1 MKRFFVFLLY
11 ASLLSGC
18 GSIFKSRWDN
28 FTAYYNTYYNAK
40 KSYQEGY
47 DKVISAKVNYNPEQ
61 PIRIHEA
68 PVNSG
73 AQDFQ
78 KAIDKGAEILRKY
91 PDSKWVDDAV
101 FLIGKSYHFRKDF
114 FSADLKYDELLVAT
128 TNNELIQQAI
138 IWKGR
143 LFLDMELYQQ
153 GISYLSGQL
162 NDGDI
167 DWKRNNKAEA
177 NAILAQLYIEN
188 EDYDLAV
195 SRLEDSMKD
204 LGSKAYKE
212 RAYFLL
218 GQLYE
223 LLGNTEM
230 AFNAYDQV
238 GKHYVEYQLQYLAK
252 RKKAETARSLGNY
265 DIAYST
271 FDEMIKDDKNTEFK
285 AELDFE
291 LAKTLQERG
300 DYEEAEEMY
309 RYILYRSLT
318 RPDNVTAA
326 KTYYGLA
333 EIYRFEYSNFS
344 MAAAYYD
351 TASRQNAPLDQLPA
365 TFNADDLAKSFG
377 SYSNIKSEIAHKDS
391 LIWVAN
397 LSGPQLDSLVNRI
410 REQKIKELE
419 DQARRR
425 EQQQNTLVNITGS
438 TDENEQSAGGNG
450 FLNIKNQ
457 ELLASGKNQFRAI
470 WGDRPLV
477 DNWRVA
483 ELLIVSQ
490 ANTEG
495 ETSENTRAGAVSGT
509 REVEIRVDLSE
520 VPFEKQEQD
529 SLKREIASLK
539 FELGNLFFLSLQM
552 PDSAARYFS
561 DIIENYPEAPE
572 IPVAY
577 YSLSEKNFIEGNDQV
592 ARSYALDLI
601 SKYPSSRYGI
611 KLAERYNID
620 LEQQE
625 IRKQEGVL
633 ELFREIES
641 DTTLQLV
648 EQAKLKTELA
658 LANTKSTESAKV
670 LFDATQDYIQL
681 ATQNQNYV
689 EKYSLWA
696 QQKEEWQ
703 QNQDSLSKQQ
713 EDARI
718 AIQDTSVN
726 QQQLSYFQSII
737 DSTLEQPDFN
747 LYFPYEGAYWD
758 TARINLDLYLLY
770 FKNTEFAPRVRLL
783 KQELEIPKPKE
794 PEQDLSQQSTGETP
808 EEESGEL
815 SELPSCSELQ
825 QELMIRGGENTF
837 ISSIE
842 LSRNQRI
849 ALANKEIVYL
859 FVLNTRGGIEEHSLV
874 TELLDPNIEAAI
886 QEAIEENLVFEPVL
900 VNGQAIQVQC
910 EYGFKFAN

>member
-1 MKRFFVFLLY
+1 MKRFFILLLY

-101 FLIGKSYHFRKDF
+101 FLIGKSYHFRRDF
-114 FSADLKYDELLVAT
+114 FSADLKYDELFVAT
-128 TNNELIQQAI
+128 TNSELIQQAI

-153 GISYLSGQL
+153 GISYLSGYL
-162 NDGDI
+162 SGSDI

-195 SRLEDSMKD
+195 SRLESSINN

-265 DIAYST
+265 DVAYNT

-365 TFNADDLAKSFG
+365 SFNADDLAKSFG
-377 SYSNIKSEIAHKDS
+377 SYSNIKSEIAYKDS

-438 TDENEQSAGGNG
+438 TDENQQSAGGNG
-450 FLNIKNQ
+450 FLNIKNP

-490 ANTEG
+490 ANSES
-495 ETSENTRAGAVSGT
+495 ESSENTRPGAVSGT
-509 REVEIRVDLSE
+509 RQVEIRVDLSE

-529 SLKREIASLK
+529 SLKKEIASLK

-625 IRKQEGVL
+625 IKKQEGIL
-633 ELFREIES
+633 ERFREIES
-641 DTTLQLV
+641 DTTLQLL
-648 EQAKLKTELA
+648 ERARLKTELA
-658 LANTKSTESAKV
+658 LANTKNTESAKV

-689 EKYSLWA
+689 EKYSSWV
-696 QQKEEWQ
+696 QQKEKWQ

-718 AIQDTSVN
+718 AIQDTSIS
-726 QQQLSYFQSII
+726 QQQVSYFQSII

-770 FKNTEFAPRVRLL
+770 FKNTELAPRVRLL
-783 KQELEIPKPKE
+783 KQELEVPKPKE
-794 PEQDLSQQSTGETP
+794 PEQDLSEQSSNETP
-808 EEESGEL
+808 AEESKEI
-815 SELPSCSELQ
+815 SELPSCSELEQ
-825 QELMIRGGENTF
+825 KLIIRGGMEAFTG
-837 ISSIE
+837 SIE
-842 LSRNQRI
+842 LSEPQKI
-849 ALANKEIVYL
+849 ALIDKEIVYL
-859 FVLNTRGGIEEHSLV
+859 FVLNTRGGIEDYSLL
-874 TELLDPNIEAAI
+874 TEFLDPSIKSAIE
-886 QEAIEENLVFEPVL
+886 EAIEERLVFEPVL
-900 VNGQAIQVQC
+900 VNGQAVQVQC
-910 EYGFKFAN
+910 EYTFIFAN